1 MSNSPN
7 QQSGAS
13 LPRHIAI
20 IMDGNGRWAQRRGK
34 SASVGHR
41 AGVESVR
48 RVLEICSDRGINIV
62 TLFAFSSENWQRPSL
77 EVKALMRLFS
87 TYLKKEVGNLHKDG
101 VRVRFIGDRQKFNI
115 GLVKQMQAAEQLTAN
130 NQNTTLVIAVDY
142 GGQWDITQAAR
153 KLAERVVAGSITVD
167 QIDEQALDAE
177 IALADLPKPDL
188 CIRTAGEQRI
198 SNFLL
203 WQLAYA
209 ELYFTDTLWPDFDE
223 QDMQQALDSFC
234 ERERRYGGR
243 NEPDGMLAD
252 WHGDSP
258 TAAEND

>member
-1 MSNSPN
+1 M
-7 QQSGAS
+7 
-13 LPRHIAI
+13 PRHVAI

-41 AGVESVR
+41 TGVETVR
-48 RVLEICSDRGINIV
+48 RVLEICSGHGIKVV

-77 EVKALMRLFS
+77 EVKALMTLFS

-101 VRVRFIGDRQKFNI
+101 VCIRFIGDRQKFNA
-115 GLVKQMQAAEQLTAN
+115 GLLKQMQAAEELTAS
-130 NQNTTLVIAVDY
+130 NQSTTLVIAVDY

-153 KLAERVVAGSITVD
+153 KLAERVAAGSMTVE

-177 IALADLPKPDL
+177 ITLADLPKPDL

-209 ELYFTDTLWPDFDE
+209 ELFFTETLWPDFGE

-234 ERERRYGGR
+234 ARERRYGGR
-243 NEPDGMLAD
+243 NEPDDGLLTDD
-252 WHGDSP
+252 WHDDSP